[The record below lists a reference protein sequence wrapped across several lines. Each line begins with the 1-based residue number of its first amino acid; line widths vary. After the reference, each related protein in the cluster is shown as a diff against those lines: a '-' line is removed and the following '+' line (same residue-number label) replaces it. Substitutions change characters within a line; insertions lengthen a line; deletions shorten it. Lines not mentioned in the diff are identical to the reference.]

1 MSFYPLPRRIPR
13 VSDVDPA
20 ELSPRARA
28 LRTEEYGPEAD
39 EPEPTPAPS
48 SKRSEK
54 AEREGLPPGYR
65 VRADAHYVENL
76 TSRRDRATAEGLR
89 AVESHRSDRL
99 LDQLAEDLGTIES
112 AAQALAAD
120 GGRMARR
127 VNPVLIK
134 SQVWRAGWALRAH
147 TLLGGRHRAKLRP
160 RPLGFLLGQIR
171 SGWAAECRL
180 ASVNFEVAAS
190 DWNAVVSV
198 DEHSFIAGVSG
209 AIIATLGLIGD
220 TDDTSLTLQATSAAG
235 QLRSIELIQADIL
248 VTPSEGGRFFDAS
261 WVDRPGG
268 WLAGLGAAVAK
279 AAAQQHG
286 GDAVFLTDEEIGST
300 VRMQFSK

>member
-1 MSFYPLPRRIPR
+1 

-20 ELSPRARA
+20 EVSPRARA
-28 LRTEEYGPEAD
+28 LRPDEYGPEAD
-39 EPEPTPAPS
+39 ELAPS
-48 SKRSEK
+48 SKKSEK

-65 VRADAHYVENL
+65 MRADAHYVENL
-76 TSRRDRATAEGLR
+76 TSRRGDRGLAEGPRPVEPTR
-89 AVESHRSDRL
+89 ADRL

-127 VNPVLIK
+127 VNTDLIK

-147 TLLGGRHRAKLRP
+147 ALLGGRHRAKLRP

-171 SGWAAECRL
+171 GGWAAECRL
-180 ASVNFEVAAS
+180 AGVNFEVTAS

-198 DEHSFIAGVSG
+198 DEHSVIAGVSG
-209 AIIATLGLIGD
+209 AVIATLALIGD
-220 TDDTSLTLQATSAAG
+220 ADDVSLSLQAVTSGG
-235 QLRSIELIQADIL
+235 QLRAVDLIQSDVL

-261 WVDRPGG
+261 WADRPGG

>member
-1 MSFYPLPRRIPR
+1 M
-13 VSDVDPA
+13 SDVDPA
-20 ELSPRARA
+20 EASPRARA

-39 EPEPTPAPS
+39 EPEPLPV
-48 SKRSEK
+48 SKKSEK

-65 VRADAHYVENL
+65 MRADAHYVENL
-76 TSRRDRATAEGLR
+76 TSRRGERAASENLR

-127 VNPVLIK
+127 VNTDLIK

-171 SGWAAECRL
+171 GGWAAECRL
-180 ASVNFEVAAS
+180 AGVNFEVAAS

-198 DEHSFIAGVSG
+198 DEQSFIAGVSG

-220 TDDTSLTLQATSAAG
+220 TDESSLTLQASSSAG
-235 QLRSIELIQADIL
+235 QLRSVDLIQADVL
-248 VTPSEGGRFFDAS
+248 VTPTEGGRFFDAS
-261 WVDRPGG
+261 WSERPGG

>member
-1 MSFYPLPRRIPR
+1 M
-13 VSDVDPA
+13 SDVDPA
-20 ELSPRARA
+20 ESSPRART

-39 EPEPTPAPS
+39 EPEPVPAPTT
-48 SKRSEK
+48 KKSEK
-54 AEREGLPPGYR
+54 VERDGLPPGYR
-65 VRADAHYVENL
+65 MRADAHYVENL
-76 TSRRDRATAEGLR
+76 TARRGDRGLADSPR
-89 AVESHRSDRL
+89 AVELHRSDRL

-112 AAQALAAD
+112 AAQALGAD
-120 GGRMARR
+120 APRMARR
-127 VNPVLIK
+127 VNTDLIK
-134 SQVWRAGWALRAH
+134 SQVWRAAWALRAH
-147 TLLGGRHRAKLRP
+147 ALLGGRHRPKLRP
-160 RPLGFLLGQIR
+160 RPLGFVLGQIR

-198 DEHSFIAGVSG
+198 DEQSLIAGVSG
-209 AIIATLGLIGD
+209 AVIATLGLIGD
-220 TDDTSLTLQATSAAG
+220 TDDTSLTLQATSSAG
-235 QLRSIELIQADIL
+235 QLRSIDLIQADVL

-261 WVDRPGG
+261 WAERPGG

-300 VRMQFSK
+300 VRMQFAKQ

>member
-1 MSFYPLPRRIPR
+1 M
-13 VSDVDPA
+13 
-20 ELSPRARA
+20 RARCA
-28 LRTEEYGPEAD
+28 RKSTVRKLD
-39 EPEPTPAPS
+39 EPAPTS
-48 SKRSEK
+48 RKSEK

-65 VRADAHYVENL
+65 MRADAHYVENL
-76 TSRRDRATAEGLR
+76 TSRRGARGVARARVRSSRT
-89 AVESHRSDRL
+89 RSDRL

-120 GGRMARR
+120 GARMARR
-127 VNPVLIK
+127 VNTDLIK

-147 TLLGGRHRAKLRP
+147 ALLGGRHRAKLRP

-209 AIIATLGLIGD
+209 AVIATLGLIGE
-220 TDDTSLTLQATSAAG
+220 TDDASLTLQAVTSSAG
-235 QLRSIELIQADIL
+235 QLRCDRPHTSRRPRHPERRRPIL
-248 VTPSEGGRFFDAS
+248 RRVLGR
-261 WVDRPGG
+261 RPGG

-300 VRMQFSK
+300 VGCSFRSKV